1 MLTPGR
7 CINIVLRIGEHTMN
21 EPTDLT
27 HRVSVKVEQLKT
39 LTRSHQENN
48 HDLFYMTLGEIC
60 AENFSTL
67 SFSDAASMLVRDRDN
82 TQST

>member
-7 CINIVLRIGEHTMN
+7 CINIVLRIGEYTMN
-21 EPTDLT
+21 EPTDLP

-48 HDLFYMTLGEIC
+48 HDLFYRTLLEIC
-60 AENFSTL
+60 EESNNISY
-67 SFSDAASMLVRDRDN
+67 SDQISILAGRKSVL
-82 TQST
+82 